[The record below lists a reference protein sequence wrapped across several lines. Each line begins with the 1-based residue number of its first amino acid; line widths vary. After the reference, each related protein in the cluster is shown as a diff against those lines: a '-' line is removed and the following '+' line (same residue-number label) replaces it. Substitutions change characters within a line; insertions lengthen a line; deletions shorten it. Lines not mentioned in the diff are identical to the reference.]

1 MEKYRRKLIP
11 YQVYL
16 REDQISKLRDRSVTR
31 MASEYVRRALDAMD
45 DRGNDFDDGFRMGLN
60 KAIEIVSKSRH
71 GKIVFPNGESLGDM
85 LVQELTDNIK

>member
-1 MEKYRRKLIP
+1 
-11 YQVYL
+11 
-16 REDQISKLRDRSVTR
+16 

-45 DRGNDFDDGFRMGLN
+45 DRGNDFEDGFRMGLN

-71 GKIVFPNGESLGDM
+71 GKIVFPSGESLGDM